1 MFASRHHFS
10 RKESEMFKPMLAV
23 TTVVFCIALTAC
35 GGSKAVAQA
44 NGTCG
49 KQLTDLQTALNT
61 GAMTQDEY
69 NRSREEALKNCY
81 HND

>member
-1 MFASRHHFS
+1 MY
-10 RKESEMFKPMLAV
+10 KPMLAV
-23 TTVVFCIALTAC
+23 MTVVFCIALTAC

-69 NRSREEALKNCY
+69 NR
-81 HND
+81 

>member
-1 MFASRHHFS
+1 
-10 RKESEMFKPMLAV
+10 MFKPMFASIAV
-23 TTVVFCIALTAC
+23 ALCIALSAC

-69 NRSREEALKNCY
+69 NRAREEALRNCY

>member
-1 MFASRHHFS
+1 
-10 RKESEMFKPMLAV
+10 MFKPMLAV
-23 TTVVFCIALTAC
+23 MTVAFCIALTAC

-69 NRSREEALKNCY
+69 NRSREEALRNCY
-81 HND
+81 HNN